1 MTFQPGHQYAGNRA
15 GTPKRPRIIT
25 QRIIAIL
32 NETDENNIPKLHRFA
47 ATLFNRAL
55 EGDMVAIKEVID
67 RVEGKVPQPIAGD
80 PDNPLVIERVIHEIV
95 KPEEKLVS
103 YSQAS

>member
-1 MTFQPGHQYAGNRA
+1 MLNEIDEHDSPETATASLSPLQPGSRRRCHS
-15 GTPKRPRIIT
+15 
-25 QRIIAIL
+25 
-32 NETDENNIPKLHRFA
+32 H
-47 ATLFNRAL
+47 
-55 EGDMVAIKEVID
+55 KEVID

-80 PDNPLVIERVIHEIV
+80 PENPLVIERVIHEIV